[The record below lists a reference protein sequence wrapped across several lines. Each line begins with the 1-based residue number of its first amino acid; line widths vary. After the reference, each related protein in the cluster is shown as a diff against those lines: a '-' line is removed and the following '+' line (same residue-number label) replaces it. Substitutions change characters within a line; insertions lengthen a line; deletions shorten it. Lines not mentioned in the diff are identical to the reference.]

1 MDVKKATMA
10 ELLEFYNSRSDIV
23 IKRFADRKTAEAR
36 CLKLL
41 EKEAGTVPNKNFVPL
56 KTFTEDAA
64 PKKKPAKAKVAKNA
78 SNNAE
83 NKQPRG
89 DRSTAIAAT
98 WADEGVR
105 DARRKRYSVNVKTPT
120 GEVSEFKSLRKALN
134 NYGIVSKS
142 VPSLRAKL
150 RDEGALEVQG
160 YAFLLD
166 Q

>member
-41 EKEAGTVPNKNFVPL
+41 EKEG
-56 KTFTEDAA
+56 EAA
-64 PKKKPAKAKVAKNA
+64 PKKPAKAKVAKNA

-105 DARRKRYSVNVKTPT
+105 NARRKRYSVNVRTPT
-120 GEVSEFKSLRKALN
+120 GEVSKFKSLRKALN

-160 YAFLLD
+160 HAFWLG